1 MLLGEPLDGA
11 EKRGSKATG
20 PPMLGVG
27 PGHPRLGRP
36 FPHVFQTAAVAP
48 LAWFAAAARFLAS
61 TRAPK

>member
-1 MLLGEPLDGA
+1 MLLAEPIDGA
-11 EKRGSKATG
+11 EKRGSKANG
-20 PPMLGVG
+20 PTMRGAG
-27 PGHPRLGRP
+27 PGHPRIGRP

>member
-11 EKRGSKATG
+11 EKRRSTATG
-20 PPMLGVG
+20 PTMLGVG
-27 PGHPRLGRP
+27 PGHPRLGCP

-61 TRAPK
+61 TRALK